1 MNCSQERFI
10 SDLVCKL
17 KDLSFEDPQ
26 GPKTDR
32 LNNEIADVAYNH
44 KLCVWA
50 KGLKDCKNPDNK
62 AHISGH
68 EWLYDLICFTYD
80 EDEHYALNNTIMVM
94 ESEWKGKRNSAKGHD
109 GNDPYGEVKYDF
121 QKLLISN
128 ADIKLMVYL
137 QHKEDKTYES
147 LTQYFKKRI
156 DNYHQGRESDIFL
169 FVRYSHKKQGKRE
182 CLISSYTKSNG
193 WEHLH

>member
-80 EDEHYALNNTIMVM
+80 EDEHYALNNTTFAQIVGTK
-94 ESEWKGKRNSAKGHD
+94 EYTITINEYPKQLSNTNE
-109 GNDPYGEVKYDF
+109 
-121 QKLLISN
+121 LLGYFEFLSSPITVPSN
-128 ADIKLMVYL
+128 L
-137 QHKEDKTYES
+137 
-147 LTQYFKKRI
+147 FKI
-156 DNYHQGRESDIFL
+156 TAF
-169 FVRYSHKKQGKRE
+169 
-182 CLISSYTKSNG
+182 
-193 WEHLH
+193 